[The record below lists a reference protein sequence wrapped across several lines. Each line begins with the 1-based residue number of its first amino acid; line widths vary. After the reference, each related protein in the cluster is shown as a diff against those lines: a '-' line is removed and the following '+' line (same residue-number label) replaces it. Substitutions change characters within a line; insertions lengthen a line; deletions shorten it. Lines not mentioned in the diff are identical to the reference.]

1 MKIVIWGAGIRGK
14 RIYSKLQTEDVVA
27 FIDTD
32 KDKIGTEYCG
42 KRVITLE
49 EYIEQ
54 YAEYFI
60 LITPRKSEEIK
71 EWLDEKDIER
81 YFDYAD
87 CPQELQFEYERDILE
102 EYLDRCSR
110 LDKFGIYGS
119 GFYSI
124 YFYDK
129 MQKKGCKDI
138 YLIPEEESDINKID
152 ALKSAFEFLHV
163 IRCTDIEKYDVNKIF
178 ITVGGD
184 SRKKITDNKDIEIE
198 DAFHL
203 LKSNPQYKNQTLA
216 KFRDIHL
223 GQRCF
228 IVATGPSLT
237 MEDLDTIRKHKEI
250 SIGMNKIYLAF
261 ALSEWRPD
269 YYVIGD
275 VACIKEAEKEI
286 KSLPV
291 KNVLVSDGK
300 SGFWKG
306 EIPANIYRFHN
317 RFCNMKREVLEFSED
332 ITMGIFNGG
341 TVTYNCIQLAAYLG
355 CREIILLGVDFN
367 FSDNYNDVQNH
378 FIDTYY
384 APDSKQGFFW
394 KDESLKAYT
403 AAKIY
408 AENHG
413 IKIYNATR
421 GGKLEVF
428 ERVNFD
434 DLF

>member
-14 RIYSKLQTEDVVA
+14 RIYSKLREEDVIA
-27 FIDTD
+27 FIDID
-32 KDKIGTEYCG
+32 KDKIGAEYCG
-42 KRVITLE
+42 KKIITLD

-71 EWLDEKDIER
+71 RWLDEKNIVR
-81 YFDYAD
+81 YFDYAE

-102 EYLDRCSR
+102 EYLDKCSR

-124 YFYDK
+124 YFYEK

-138 YLIPEEESDINKID
+138 YLIPEEEADANKIS
-152 ALKSAFEFLHV
+152 ALNTAFEFLHV
-163 IRCTDIEKYDVNKIF
+163 VKCTDIEKYDINKIF
-178 ITVGGD
+178 VTVGGGG
-184 SRKKITDNKDIEIE
+184 RAKITDDKDIEIE
-198 DAFHL
+198 DAYHL
-203 LKSNPQYKNQTLA
+203 LKSNPQYKNQTLE
-216 KFRDIHL
+216 KFRNIHL

-237 MEDLDTIRKHKEI
+237 MKDLDTIKKHSEI

-269 YYVIGD
+269 YYVMGD
-275 VACIKEAEKEI
+275 AACMKEAKKEI
-286 KSLPV
+286 KSLSV
-291 KNVLVSDGK
+291 KNVFVADRK
-300 SGFWKG
+300 SEFWEE
-306 EIPANIYRFHN
+306 EIPANIYKFHN
-317 RFCNMKREVLEFSED
+317 CFCSMNKEIVEYSND
-332 ITMGIFNGG
+332 ITLGIFNGG
-341 TVTYNCIQLAAYLG
+341 TVTYMCIQLATYLG

-367 FSDNYNDVQNH
+367 FSENYNDAQNH

-384 APDSKQGFFW
+384 TPNSKQGFFW
-394 KDESLKAYT
+394 KDESLKAYKT
-403 AAKIY
+403 AKIY